1 MHLDSIQLTNYRNYS
16 KQNLRFNNGVNVFLG
31 ENGQGKTNLLDA
43 IYTLTKGNSF
53 RPGTVESSLNKK
65 NNSYMAMIQAIIENK
80 GLKSLVRF
88 EIFYIAQFPQPFKS
102 VLRTV
107 FEEAF
112 KDIPSIKVK
121 TYQGLTVDFCKK
133 EDASFILRGLRNPAD
148 FEFEKA
154 IAHTNRDLAPI
165 ETIFLLT
172 AASTSYISSSI
183 VRDVIRNDGD
193 YTKLV
198 PKSVRVK

>member
-1 MHLDSIQLTNYRNYS
+1 MKKAVFPGSFDPITSGHYDIIKR
-16 KQNLRFNNGVNVFLG
+16 GVKLFDELII
-31 ENGQGKTNLLDA
+31 A
-43 IYTLTKGNSF
+43 IGINADKKYMFSLEQRMEFIEDCFKEFPNI
-53 RPGTVESSLNKK
+53 TV
-65 NNSYMAMIQAIIENK
+65 
-80 GLKSLVRF
+80 V
-88 EIFYIAQFPQPFKS
+88 
-102 VLRTV
+102 
-107 FEEAF
+107 
-112 KDIPSIKVK
+112 
-121 TYQGLTVDFCKK
+121 TYKGLTVDFCQKNNV
-133 EDASFILRGLRNPAD
+133 EFILRGLRNPAD

-165 ETIFLLT
+165 ETVFLLT